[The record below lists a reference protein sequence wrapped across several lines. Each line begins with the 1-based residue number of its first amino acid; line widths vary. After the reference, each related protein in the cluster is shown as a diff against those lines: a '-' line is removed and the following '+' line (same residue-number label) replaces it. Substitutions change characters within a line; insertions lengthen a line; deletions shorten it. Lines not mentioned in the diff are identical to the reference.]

1 MRRAVFL
8 LDNVVFLRPE
18 KLNLEEREL
27 SRFETEV

>member
-18 KLNLEEREL
+18 KLNLEELEQA
-27 SRFETEV
+27 RFLGQ

>member
-18 KLNLEEREL
+18 KLNLEEREQAGFL
-27 SRFETEV
+27 GQ